1 MRFFR
6 KLLFVSFAFS
16 TITLNAAD
24 SLKEKSDRI
33 IVNVDLGKDT
43 ISKFIYG
50 HFAEHLG
57 HGIYGGIYVGENST
71 ILNTRGIRNDV
82 VEALKEIGPTVVRW
96 PGGCFADTYHWKDG
110 IGPKDQ
116 RPSIVNTNWGGVTE
130 DNSFGTHE
138 FLDFCEM
145 IGAEPYIC
153 VNVGSGTVQEASEW
167 VEYVNSDAKSPMTE
181 LRKKNGRE
189 KPWNVKFWA
198 VGNESWGCGGNM
210 TPDYYADLFKR
221 FSTYMRGWGLYRVAG
236 GGTDPDFDWTET
248 ILKKTQ
254 NFRNLIRGYS
264 FHYYTFCHG
273 WNDKTSATQFN
284 ENDWFYTMKN
294 TLVMEERLEKHI
306 ALMDEYDPRNR
317 IGIMADE
324 WGNWFDVEPGT
335 NRGFLYQQNTL
346 RDAVTAGLY
355 LNIFNNHARR
365 VKMAN
370 IAQMV
375 NVLQSMILTKD
386 DQIVK
391 TPTFYVFKMYKV
403 HQSATLLPIN
413 VTCEDYTYDGMA
425 LPSVSASVSQ
435 DKEGR
440 IHVSLTNIDPHQDRS
455 VEIDLRGS
463 DNLSDAVGE
472 IITAQHENDYN
483 DFGQPEK
490 VNIQKFSS
498 FSIKN
503 NILKVDLPS
512 KSVVTI
518 ELKK

>member
-1 MRFFR
+1 MNLL
-6 KLLFVSFAFS
+6 KKILFVLLAFN
-16 TITLNAAD
+16 IVLLNAAD
-24 SLKEKSDRI
+24 NPKGKSNKI
-33 IVNVDLGKDT
+33 IVNVDLGTDT

-57 HGIYGGIYVGENST
+57 HCIYGGIYVGENSS
-71 ILNTRGIRNDV
+71 IPNTRGIRNDV
-82 VEALKEIGPTVVRW
+82 IAALKEINPSVVRW

-110 IGPKDQ
+110 IGPQDE
-116 RPSIVNTNWGGVTE
+116 RPSIINTNWGGVTE

-138 FLDFCEM
+138 FLDFCEL

-167 VEYVNSDAKSPMTE
+167 VEYINSDAKSPMTK
-181 LRKKNGRE
+181 LRRKNGRE

-210 TPDYYADLFKR
+210 TPDYYTDLYKR
-221 FSTYMRGWGLYRVAG
+221 FSTYMHGRGLYRVAS
-236 GGTDPDFDWTET
+236 GGTDPDFNWTET
-248 ILKKTQ
+248 VLKKTQ
-254 NFRNLIRGYS
+254 NFQNLIQGYS

-273 WNDKTSATQFN
+273 WNDKSSATQFN

-294 TLVMEERLEKHI
+294 TLIMEERLEKHI
-306 ALMDEYDPRNR
+306 TLMDEYDPQNR

-324 WGNWFDVEPGT
+324 WGNWFTVEPGT
-335 NRGFLYQQNTL
+335 NPGFLYQQNTL

-355 LNIFNNHARR
+355 LDIFNNHARR

-370 IAQMV
+370 IAQMI

-403 HQSATLLPIN
+403 HQDATLLPIN
-413 VTCEDYTYDGMA
+413 ITCDDYSFDGMT
-425 LPSVSASVSQ
+425 LPSVSASASK

-440 IHVSLTNIDPHQDRS
+440 IHVSLTNIDPHNDRS
-455 VEIDLRGS
+455 IEIDLRGS
-463 DNLSDAVGE
+463 DNLSQTKGE
-472 IITAQHENDYN
+472 IITAPNENDYN

-490 VNIQKFSS
+490 VNIQKFTS
-498 FSIKN
+498 FSIQN

>member
-1 MRFFR
+1 MYYLKKTLPVLFALNTF
-6 KLLFVSFAFS
+6 LLF
-16 TITLNAAD
+16 AANNP
-24 SLKEKSDRI
+24 KEKPNQI
-33 IVNVDLGKDT
+33 IINVDLAKDT
-43 ISKFIYG
+43 ISKYIYG

-57 HGIYGGIYVGENST
+57 HCIYGGIYVGENSS
-71 ILNTRGIRNDV
+71 IPNTRGLRNDV
-82 VEALKEIGPTVVRW
+82 VAALKEIGPSVVRW

-116 RPSIVNTNWGGVTE
+116 RPSIINTNWGGVTE

-138 FLDFCEM
+138 FLDFCEL

-167 VEYVNSDAKSPMTE
+167 VEYVNSNAKSPMTE

-210 TPDYYADLFKR
+210 TPDYYSDLYKR
-221 FSTYMRGWGLYRVAG
+221 FASYMRGWGLYRVAS

-248 ILKKTQ
+248 VLQKTQ
-254 NFRNLIRGYS
+254 KFRNLIQGYS

-294 TLVMEERLEKHI
+294 TLVMEERLERHI
-306 ALMDEYDPRNR
+306 ALMDEYDPQNR

-324 WGNWFDVEPGT
+324 WGNWFTVEPGT
-335 NRGFLYQQNTL
+335 NPGFLYQQNTL

-355 LNIFNNHARR
+355 LDIFNNHARR

-370 IAQMV
+370 IAQFV
-375 NVLQSMILTKD
+375 NVLQAMILTKD

-403 HQSATLLPIN
+403 HQDATLLPITVACDN
-413 VTCEDYTYDGMA
+413 YTYDGMT
-425 LPSVSASVSQ
+425 LPSVSASASK

-440 IHVSLTNIDPHQDRS
+440 IHVSLTNIDPHNDRS
-455 VEIDLRGS
+455 IEIDLRGS
-463 DNLSDAVGE
+463 DKLSGTSGE
-472 IITAQHENDYN
+472 IITAPHENEYN
-483 DFGQPEK
+483 DFGKPEN
-490 VNIQKFSS
+490 VNIKKFSS